1 MLFFLPRKN
10 NSHTHRKRFS
20 IPVSNSFFSL
30 LLTLFSKTYEKTKTM
45 AQFDS
50 LATPM
55 ISTAIPEFIPI
66 DTDATPYIVNGRISE
81 TGHDFINTS
90 TTYEE
95 LPSVISAPTVPE
107 LPINRSESTPI
118 LSTRLWENRLYAKRV
133 TRVDKFKQ
141 LHRDVFPELTQ
152 KQMIFVYFNYF
163 TKQSTHYDVSAE
175 FENWDAPDNIKEIVQ
190 TRLAQQILS
199 DH

>member
-1 MLFFLPRKN
+1 
-10 NSHTHRKRFS
+10 
-20 IPVSNSFFSL
+20 
-30 LLTLFSKTYEKTKTM
+30 M

-55 ISTAIPEFIPI
+55 LSTSLPENFIPI
-66 DTDATPYIVNGRISE
+66 DADATPFIVNGRISE
-81 TGHDFINTS
+81 TGPDFLSAS
-90 TTYEE
+90 TTYED
-95 LPSVISAPTVPE
+95 LPSVIAAPAATE

-118 LSTRLWENRLYAKRV
+118 LNTRLWKNQLYAKRV
-133 TRVDKFKQ
+133 TRIDKFKD

-152 KQMIFVYFNYF
+152 NQMIFVYFNYF
-163 TKQSTHYDVSAE
+163 TTQSTHYDISAE
-175 FENWDAPDNIKEIVQ
+175 FEKWDAPDNIKEIVQ

>member
-1 MLFFLPRKN
+1 
-10 NSHTHRKRFS
+10 
-20 IPVSNSFFSL
+20 
-30 LLTLFSKTYEKTKTM
+30 M

-55 ISTAIPEFIPI
+55 LSTSLPENFIPI
-66 DTDATPYIVNGRISE
+66 DNDATPFIVNGRISE
-81 TGHDFINTS
+81 TGPDFLSAS
-90 TTYEE
+90 TTYED
-95 LPSVISAPTVPE
+95 LPSVIAAPAATE

-118 LSTRLWENRLYAKRV
+118 LNTRLWENRLYAKRV
-133 TRVDKFKQ
+133 TRIDKFKD

-152 KQMIFVYFNYF
+152 NQMIFVYFNYF

-175 FENWDAPDNIKEIVQ
+175 FEKWDAPDRIKDIVQ
-190 TRLAQQILS
+190 TRLAQQILA